1 MNQNKLLNLLNQ
13 GSREELMALPGI
25 GPVLADGLIA
35 ARPFETLEDA
45 EVVNGISAN
54 IIKNLE
60 EAVAEGDF
68 ELSPESQENKEEKDE
83 LSAAEIDQDLD
94 EESELIRQDLPESS
108 EVKSELEETDPESV
122 SKAKA
127 EDEALGESMPVES
140 LDTLREGEQVSS
152 DEPVEEYEAVSD
164 QTQAYSE
171 PAPATLAANQPTEQV
186 VDISTEEE
194 THFDEGVPKTEESVG
209 KEDQVERKEV
219 AEEMGEVTKSGVSVL
234 VLIATSA
241 FTALVTILLT
251 LVVLAGINGSL
262 KFATESDFRAMQ
274 RDAAQLST
282 QLETLQHDLT
292 GLGDRVEA
300 LEGLNERMGLLE
312 GAQEQLTSDLEVSNQ
327 RISEVQAE
335 LTDLEE
341 EVKQQEERTQRFENF
356 LVNLQALLSDLFEPQ
371 GEQP

>member
-1 MNQNKLLNLLNQ
+1 MDQNKLLNLLNQ
-13 GSREELMALPGI
+13 GSREELMTLPAI
-25 GPVLADGLIA
+25 GAVLADGLIA

-68 ELSPESQENKEEKDE
+68 ELSPESQVDKEAMDE
-83 LSAAEIDQDLD
+83 PSAAKIDPYLD
-94 EESELIRQDLPESS
+94 EESEVTIQDLSESS
-108 EVKSELEETDPESV
+108 EAESEVEETEPEPV
-122 SKAKA
+122 SETKA
-127 EDEALGESMPVES
+127 EAESLGESMPVES

-152 DEPVEEYEAVSD
+152 DEPVEEHEAVSD
-164 QTQAYSE
+164 QIQTDSE
-171 PAPATLAANQPTEQV
+171 PVTETLAADQPTEEV
-186 VDISTEEE
+186 LDLSKEEE
-194 THFDEGVPKTEESVG
+194 THFDEGVPETEESVG
-209 KEDQVERKEV
+209 EENQVERKEE
-219 AEEMGEVTKSGVSVL
+219 AEEMEEAPKSGVSVL

-262 KFATESDFRAMQ
+262 KYATESDFRAMQ

-282 QLETLQHDLT
+282 QLETLQQDLT
-292 GLGDRVEA
+292 GLEERVEA
-300 LEGLNERMGLLE
+300 LEGLNERMGILE
-312 GAQEQLTSDLEVSNQ
+312 GAQEQLTSDLKVSNQ

-335 LTDLEE
+335 LTALED